1 MVRLLVAGAAI
12 VFLSGCATPS
22 PVIDRQ
28 AVKNIKSVTIAIP
41 PPSVYSAVVG
51 YAPTGDMLSTL
62 IGDMLSDASNSRASN
77 FDTLVKTKLG
87 DPDLNKEF
95 TAALAAELKR
105 RGIDVDEVNFRL
117 LAAPKL
123 RWFGNKAVIEGKMLK
138 NTDAIAVLR
147 INTYYFAPG
156 ALNSFGRVASIWLQL
171 FRASNDTLVG
181 RQRFIVEWPHD
192 PKSGEYS
199 YMTYAGLCK
208 DLPHAFGGLRKA
220 LLSLVPKVANAM

>member
-1 MVRLLVAGAAI
+1 VVRVLFIGAVL
-12 VFLSGCATPS
+12 VFLSGCATA
-22 PVIDRQ
+22 PVIDAK

-41 PPSVYSAVVG
+41 PPSVYSAMVG

-62 IGDMLSDASNSRASN
+62 IGDMLSDASNSRASG

-87 DPDLNKEF
+87 NPNLNEEF
-95 TAALAAELKR
+95 TAALAAALKR
-105 RGIDVDEVNFRL
+105 RGLKVSEVNFRL

-123 RWFGNKAVIEGKMLK
+123 RWVGNKAVIEGGVLQ
-138 NTDAIAVLR
+138 NTDAIAVLTVR
-147 INTYYFAPG
+147 TYYFAAG
-156 ALNSFGRVASIWLQL
+156 ALNSFGRVASVWLQL
-171 FRASNDTLVG
+171 FRADDDSLIG
-181 RQRFIVEWPHD
+181 RQRFVVEWPHD